1 LYSKPLFKSN
11 VEYEYCR
18 MKRNTIIHYN
28 PSLKIRAR
36 RLRIQCTP
44 SETLLWSKIR
54 RKSLGY
60 EFHRQVPIDEFIVDF
75 YCHELRLAIE
85 VDGFVHD
92 TRQEYDLRRQKRLE
106 RLGVVVIRFDNED
119 VAKGMN
125 EVISII
131 VRAIEEIMLR
141 EDSTQ
146 RFSSN
151 LKTSP

>member
-1 LYSKPLFKSN
+1 
-11 VEYEYCR
+11 

-28 PSLKIRAR
+28 PSLKFKAR

-44 SETLLWSKIR
+44 SESLLWSKIR
-54 RKSLGY
+54 RKTLGY
-60 EFHRQVPIDEFIVDF
+60 EFHRQVPIDEYIVDF
-75 YCHELRLAIE
+75 YCHELKLAIE

-131 VRAIEEIMLR
+131 VCVIEQIKIG
-141 EDSTQ
+141 EDSK
-146 RFSSN
+146 RNFPN
-151 LKTSP
+151 DLRTSP